1 MRLNSIL
8 AGGTTIIPE
17 TEASNTGFRW
27 VVRVIELDRS
37 GRRRVTVRRGEEVI
51 ATRADAL
58 DEAARQADLMAR
70 MLTAEPS

>member
-8 AGGTTIIPE
+8 AGGTTFIPE
-17 TEASNTGFRW
+17 MEALNSGFRW
-27 VVRVIELDRS
+27 VVRVIKMDRS
-37 GRRRVTVRRGEEVI
+37 GQRCVTVRRGEEVI

-70 MLTAEPS
+70 MLTSEPN

>member
-1 MRLNSIL
+1 
-8 AGGTTIIPE
+8 
-17 TEASNTGFRW
+17 
-27 VVRVIELDRS
+27 
-37 GRRRVTVRRGEEVI
+37 VRRGEEVI